1 LRPAVRIR
9 SGFRFRQR
17 VGFMR
22 KMKGFMHVVEI
33 LLIIVLLF
41 FVFSQFAS
49 IPGPATDWQ
58 KTKLG
63 MMADDALRALDA
75 RGIDWFNRSEVDAE
89 LNRTLPENVIY
100 AVTLQN
106 AIKPEIKLGC
116 LCSDS
121 ELAEVNSMLSPGWF
135 VINGRKTTFDVVKVA
150 SASELFSLDFDVA
163 LVRGYEDL
171 TSAATSA
178 ALRNFLGH
186 GKGVVEIADLT
197 VIDGVQKT
205 VFGLDSGSTISDS
218 TGIIFPDAGM
228 QDGREANVIYERFI
242 HVPLFYD
249 NFDNPGQWAGDA
261 SLSAFGKTPPAVEL
275 AGEGC
280 AAGQDNAFIFTR
292 FYDSFTSGEID
303 FDVYLEDGAYVLVG
317 FAKGGGYAYL
327 ASLSANR
334 TAGYS
339 SFYRSPPLGSTG
351 SNASVLVAPL
361 AWSHVKI
368 TAEYGSMK
376 LYVGGEN
383 VAGAQAAG
391 LDLSNIS
398 LSNRCGKAYIDNM
411 RVTEPERKEFASF
424 LVNEN
429 VTQLNGNQN
438 KMLLVQK
445 ASGLPACVINYNIE
459 GIGSGRTAWLSN
471 ATSLSDDYA
480 TLVKALVA
488 WAAGSEHR
496 LVKAEIKKP
505 ASSYIYKSLGNEM
518 QENMK
523 IILELGYLY

>member
-1 LRPAVRIR
+1 MA
-9 SGFRFRQR
+9 
-17 VGFMR
+17 
-22 KMKGFMHVVEI
+22 KMKGFMHIVEI

-75 RGIDWFNRSEVDAE
+75 KGIDWFNKTEVDAE

-121 ELAEVNSMLSPGWF
+121 EFAEVNSMLSPGWF
-135 VINGRKTTFDVVKVA
+135 AINGRKTTFEVVKVG
-150 SASELFSLDFDVA
+150 SASELFSLDFDVT

-171 TSAATSA
+171 TPAATQA

-186 GKGVVEIADLT
+186 NKGVVEIADLN
-197 VIDGVQKT
+197 VIDSVQET
-205 VFGLDSGSTISDS
+205 VFGLDSGLTVSDS
-218 TGIIFPDAGM
+218 TGIIFPDAAM

-249 NFDNPGQWAGDA
+249 NFGNTGQWAGDA
-261 SLSAFGKTPPAVEL
+261 DIAAVGSTPPALEL

-280 AAGQDNAFIFTR
+280 NAGEDNSFIFTR
-292 FYDSFTSGEID
+292 FYDSFASGEID
-303 FDVYLEDGAYVLVG
+303 FDVYLENGAYLLVG

-327 ASLSANR
+327 ASLSTNR
-334 TAGYS
+334 TTGYT

-351 SNASVLVAPL
+351 SNTSVLVASL
-361 AWSHVKI
+361 TWKHVKI

-376 LYVGGEN
+376 LYVDGKM
-383 VAGAQAAG
+383 AASAQAAG
-391 LDLSNIS
+391 LDQSNMS
-398 LSNRCGKAYIDNM
+398 LSNRCGKAYVDNV
-411 RVTEPERKEFASF
+411 RVTEPERREFASF

-429 VTQLNGNQN
+429 VTQISGNQN

-471 ATSLSDDYA
+471 ATQLSDDYA

-496 LVKAEIKKP
+496 LAKAEIKKP

-518 QENMK
+518 QENVK